1 MDQEKKQTYQL
12 VLKKLE
18 SQSPPLTFQSIFD
31 FLLYALVPSYSPT
44 HTEMSLVNSLTFK
57 DILNVVLDIQERR
70 HDKRRKKKMRGEEG
84 KNKMGDGWMNN
95 KRMKEAPPLPSPSG
109 FIYFPA
115 P

>member
-70 HDKRRKKKMRGEEG
+70 HDKRRKKKNERRGR
-84 KNKMGDGWMNN
+84 KKQDGRWMD
-95 KRMKEAPPLPSPSG
+95 E
-109 FIYFPA
+109 
-115 P
+115 